1 MLHASTRKL
10 IDRLAEMTELNK
22 LDWTESDAGQIIYST
37 EGYSVSLTEEPN
49 ELVITSK
56 DGKELERANAEE
68 LAATQNDDGV
78 AYTTI
83 VGAMTAEA
91 ARIARGTEAAISSLL
106 AGMEERAAEP
116 EVAAIEETPTEEE
129 LTEDQVDDT
138 NIVDADSIETVAAP
152 VEETELER
160 SDTAE
165 ADSEEVESESSEIE
179 ADATTEPI
187 DEIQADTDQDALEQ
201 DDDDIAAAIATAEE
215 TPEPD
220 AETESDVTEAVA
232 RLADEVNQREDSTLD
247 AAAASAVGAVA
258 LAAGLATTDDTA
270 TEDVQTREPE
280 ATSELAAAPLS
291 DPEPTKYVPFGLEEP
306 DIEDTPVAAPVLAD
320 APEPVE
326 DVAATPIEET
336 PTPFSTMDTST
347 PDAVE
352 SVETDGAASE
362 PFGISPTEPEQTAPE
377 DTVSETIVPFAA
389 FASASEE
396 TSETTKVEE
405 TLHFGETVTEVAVE
419 DAAPAFE
426 PEAAE
431 TPDEVEEAP
440 SYAEAANPATAPEPD
455 SIPETVAPLGVT
467 EPSEVEQVVESTPE
481 VADPEPAAPEATTAQ
496 TIAIETP
503 ITAAPQSYS
512 LSGIGAGFGLGA
524 LSAKTEAAGVPG
536 PSAAT
541 EPEKVVIDATED
553 VLPEIDGKPAL
564 PEGLSAAPDAAA
576 SSETVTTEPETDA
589 EESDILK
596 PRTRFNPWD

>member
-78 AYTTI
+78 AYTAI

-106 AGMEERAAEP
+106 AGMEEHTAEP
-116 EVAAIEETPTEEE
+116 EVAAIQETPSEEE

-152 VEETELER
+152 LEESENENSETAETDGEEAEP
-160 SDTAE
+160 DTAE
-165 ADSEEVESESSEIE
+165 IE
-179 ADATTEPI
+179 AEAAIEPTE
-187 DEIQADTDQDALEQ
+187 EIQAETDQDEVTQ
-201 DDDDIAAAIATAEE
+201 VDDDVVAAMATAEE
-215 TPEPD
+215 IPEAD

-258 LAAGLATTDDTA
+258 LAAGLTTTDVA
-270 TEDVQTREPE
+270 EEPE
-280 ATSELAAAPLS
+280 IHEPETAPELAAAPLS
-291 DPEPTKYVPFGLEEP
+291 DPEPTKYVPFGLEESAA
-306 DIEDTPVAAPVLAD
+306 EDAPEAAPVLAE
-320 APEPVE
+320 APEAVE
-326 DVAATPIEET
+326 DVASKSVEET
-336 PTPFSTMDTST
+336 SASFSTMDTFTS
-347 PDAVE
+347 DEVDSA
-352 SVETDGAASE
+352 ETEVSSGE
-362 PFGISPTEPEQTAPE
+362 PFEFGSTEPEQTDTE
-377 DTVSETIVPFAA
+377 DIVSETVVPFAA
-389 FASASEE
+389 FTPETGEE
-396 TSETTKVEE
+396 TPETAEAKE
-405 TLHFGETVTEVAVE
+405 TQDVGETVTQIAAE
-419 DAAPAFE
+419 DAAPVSE
-426 PEAAE
+426 TETDL
-431 TPDEVEEAP
+431 TPDELEEAP
-440 SYAEAANPATAPEPD
+440 SFTEAVDLYTAPEPD
-455 SIPETVAPLGVT
+455 PAPETVAPFGIT
-467 EPSEVEQVVESTPE
+467 EPTEVEPVAASTQE
-481 VADPEPAAPEATTAQ
+481 VADPEPAAPEAAPAQ

-503 ITAAPQSYS
+503 ITSAPQSYS

-524 LSAKTEAAGVPG
+524 LSAKTEASGVPG
-536 PSAAT
+536 PSAAA

-564 PEGLSAAPDAAA
+564 PEGLSAAAEPPT
-576 SSETVTTEPETDA
+576 SSEAAPAEAESNA